1 MRDGLRN
8 LLSRRRRQGEREG
21 TREALE
27 SLREP
32 AEWLSGEL
40 QGESSGN
47 ARKPLVRTRGL
58 LRTTDV
64 MDVRARAFARAIA
77 EMIEDDRFNEES

>member
-32 AEWLSGEL
+32 AEGLP
-40 QGESSGN
+40 GESGGN
-47 ARKPLVRTRGL
+47 ARKPLARTRGL